1 MKLALLFSQL
11 ACIGLAT
18 ATLSSSGEEFVKND
32 FDYLVVG
39 GGLAGLVVANRLSEN
54 SNVRVGV
61 IEAGRY
67 FENDPLINTPAAVLN
82 RFLQMN
88 ATYDWRLTTVPQKH
102 LNNQSINLPR
112 GKTLGGSSTIGLL
125 IFGRGSKIEY
135 DAWERLGNKGW
146 NWDGKSFSNYFLY
159 QRLTRM
165 IGLLPYM
172 KKAERF
178 EMVDPIRASVNQ
190 EGIPASQGT
199 QGMIAGSYNT
209 WYSDPVFPYR
219 AASMKVGIS
228 ANLDPDSGTTFGIY
242 NAATSTNRTAGIR
255 SYAGNTYYKSAAHR
269 PNLVVLTEAQA
280 TKIELDHSGKDV
292 TARGVSFQFRG
303 TSFTAKAK
311 KEVVLSAGTLLTPQ
325 LLELSGIGNSDVL
338 KKYQITPKVDLPGV
352 GENYQDHILVSTT
365 YEVKPGFVTY
375 DNLGYNDTF
384 RAAAEAQ
391 YERTH
396 DGPMTASNSMLS
408 YIDLYSLASSGK
420 IAHMHRSLWEDV
432 KKEKP
437 NLLQKEQYRI
447 QELWL
452 RKKMGNVEVILHPG
466 KYTSR
471 CFPES
476 VADCVVSSGYF
487 GPGPAKPNT
496 SYISIIMCIQHPFS
510 RGNIHL
516 NTSDPLSPPAID
528 PNYLS
533 KQIDQSILV
542 ESVKFAD
549 KIAKTEPL
557 AAMLVGRQ
565 DPSADIKSD
574 EDIANWVKG
583 NIRTLHHPIGTAAMA
598 PKSLGGVVDEK
609 LKVYGASNLRVVDAS
624 VIPMHLAAHLQ
635 RTVYG
640 IAEKA
645 ADIIKSDWGF

>member
-1 MKLALLFSQL
+1 MLLLFTAIHGVAGQAPAHTAITTVPPPVPGAPTTQL
-11 ACIGLAT
+11 WQTKTKANGYGLKVSRNLTNNFRHEISTAILAT
-18 ATLSSSGEEFVKND
+18 SLHWLSDSHPLFKR
-32 FDYLVVG
+32 
-39 GGLAGLVVANRLSEN
+39 GLAGLVVANRLSEN

-146 NWDGKSFSNYFLY
+146 NWNGKSFSSYFLD

-219 AASMKVGIS
+219 AASMKVGIP

-311 KEVVLSAGTLLTPQ
+311 KEVVLSAGEYSSHPQ

-375 DNLGYNDTF
+375 DNLGYNNTF

-391 YERTH
+391 Y
-396 DGPMTASNSMLS
+396 
-408 YIDLYSLASSGK
+408 SGK

-574 EDIANWVKG
+574 EDIANW
-583 NIRTLHHPIGTAAMA
+583 
-598 PKSLGGVVDEK
+598 SLGGVVDEK
-609 LKVYGASNLRVVDAS
+609 LKVYGTSNLRVVDAS